1 MSFDNSTKKV
11 FIHIGLHKTGT
22 TYLQNEIW
30 TQASSYTF
38 ISRPYTQHNH
48 AFNQLQYADD
58 TMFNEDLIKNEISKF
73 DVSPLLISDES
84 FSGKPIYFSYINRSL
99 IAKRINKLFPTA
111 EIILFIRD
119 QLDIMKSH
127 YSSYI
132 KMPYG
137 IKKIENLF
145 YKPNIDYNFEEIY
158 KKKNPSIDTLYFN
171 SNDYFIH
178 MDCFKYSSLIKMY
191 KKLFKRCHI
200 FLYEDLINHENEIL
214 CQLSDIIGA
223 KLIPKNKIYNKSLS
237 SIELEKKR
245 FENKIN
251 LFLGNNKYIRKS
263 IQFTNV
269 INPLFFRYKNK
280 DLKSNLRSVVKD
292 YYKSD
297 NQILKKLLPSIK
309 WERYPYSYL

>member
-1 MSFDNSTKKV
+1 MSFDSYTKKV
-11 FIHIGLHKTGT
+11 FIHTGLHKTGT

-30 TQASSYTF
+30 TQASNYTF

-58 TMFNEDLIKNEISKF
+58 TLYNKDLIKNEISKF
-73 DVSPLLISDES
+73 DEIPLLVSDES
-84 FSGKPIYFSYINRSL
+84 FSGKPIYFSNINRSL
-99 IAKRINKLFPTA
+99 ITKRINELFPNA

-137 IKKIENLF
+137 IKKIDNLF
-145 YKPNIDYNFEEIY
+145 YKPNIDYKFEDTF
-158 KKKNPSIDTLYFN
+158 KKQNPSLDTLYFN

-178 MDCFKYSSLIKMY
+178 MDCFKYSTLIKMY
-191 KKLFKRCHI
+191 QQLFKKCHI
-200 FLYEDLINHENEIL
+200 FLYEDLANHENEIL
-214 CQLSDIIGA
+214 YQLSDIIGA
-223 KLIPKNKIYNKSLS
+223 KLVPKNKIYNKSLS

-245 FENKIN
+245 FENKLN
-251 LFLGNNKYIRKS
+251 LFLSNNKYIRKS
-263 IQFTNV
+263 IQLINV
-269 INPLFFRYKNK
+269 INPLFSTDKE
-280 DLKSNLRSVVKD
+280 LKSKIKLMVKD

-309 WERYPYSYL
+309 WERYPSSYL